1 MADVTA
7 QITELKTA
15 IEEFEVQYTK
25 YSEQGVNSA
34 GSRARKSLMAA
45 KKNINALRKT
55 ILEEQKEKK
64 AERKAAK
71 ESSKTD
77 SDTAKAKKGKKG
89 KKGKST
95 PIATEEATATEE

>member
-7 QITELKTA
+7 QIAELKTA
-15 IEEFEVQYTK
+15 IEEFEAQYTK

-34 GSRARKSLMAA
+34 GSRARKALMAA
-45 KKNINALRKT
+45 KKNINALRKA

-71 ESSKTD
+71 ESKAD
-77 SDTAKAKKGKKG
+77 SDTATKTKGKRGKKG
-89 KKGKST
+89 KAEAEEKSD
-95 PIATEEATATEE
+95 EE